1 MNSKSNLVTF
11 VVFRIKSDQHRRSA
25 NLDPPVETEV
35 RICKGR
41 GDAETAETV
50 PQASAPARRKP
61 PLLASG
67 GAARPEHL
75 EQISLVDKSSGYSST
90 DHSSSGRGS
99 AERLISPH
107 LSVMHRDEA
116 V

>member
-1 MNSKSNLVTF
+1 M
-11 VVFRIKSDQHRRSA
+11 
-25 NLDPPVETEV
+25 ETEV
-35 RICKGR
+35 RIRKGR
-41 GDAETAETV
+41 GDTETAETV
-50 PQASAPARRKP
+50 PHVSTSTRRKA
-61 PLLASG
+61 PLLAG
-67 GAARPEHL
+67 RNAARPEQL

-107 LSVMHRDEA
+107 LSVMQRDEA

>member
-1 MNSKSNLVTF
+1 M
-11 VVFRIKSDQHRRSA
+11 
-25 NLDPPVETEV
+25 ETEV
-35 RICKGR
+35 RIRKGH
-41 GDAETAETV
+41 GDTETAETV
-50 PQASAPARRKP
+50 PQVSTSARRKP
-61 PLLASG
+61 PLLASRS
-67 GAARPEHL
+67 AARPEQL

-107 LSVMHRDEA
+107 LSVMLRDEA